1 MKILCVMGE
10 HAYGDPSRG
19 EGVEHANF
27 LPALRRLGHQVTFL
41 ESFSR
46 EPYASFVELNRALL
60 KRVEETAPDVVFCV
74 LMQYEVWIET
84 IRLIRNSGISV
95 INWST
100 DDSWKYPMFSK
111 LIGAE
116 FDLFVTTYPEL
127 VDQYQRDGI
136 GSVYVS
142 QWAANAETLAPPVSA
157 ASCRY
162 SVSFVGA
169 AYGSRPALIEKL
181 RREGINVACF
191 GHGWPEGPVEAKRVA
206 EIVRESQVSLNFS
219 EGAHG
224 STQGVSGR
232 QIKARVF
239 EVPGYGGCLL
249 TERAPGL
256 ERYFRI
262 EEEILSFEGEDEL
275 VREVKTLLASPDR
288 RDQVAQKGFERVR
301 REHTYDRRFDE
312 MLSALTCRVA
322 KQPRLPMGWSVFEV
336 AAEGHRLG
344 PVLTMLRSLLI
355 GLASII
361 WGRQRGPRA
370 ARRLAFELSWRLR
383 GAWTYRAAGWPGRFF
398 YRES

>member
-27 LPALRRLGHQVTFL
+27 LPALRRLGHQVTFF

-46 EPYASFVELNRALL
+46 EPYASFAELNRALL
-60 KRVEETAPDVVFCV
+60 KRVEETAPDIVFCV

-84 IRLIRNSGISV
+84 IRLIRNSGIS
-95 INWST
+95 ILNWST

-116 FDLFVTTYPEL
+116 FNLFVTTYPEL
-127 VDQYQRDGI
+127 VDRYRRDGI
-136 GSVYVS
+136 ESVYVS

-169 AYGSRPALIEKL
+169 AYGNRPALIEKL

-191 GHGWPEGPVEAKRVA
+191 GHGWSEGPVEAKRVA

-224 STQGVSGR
+224 NTQGLSGR

-262 EEEILSFEGEDEL
+262 GEEVLSFEGEEGL

-301 REHTYDRRFDE
+301 REHTYDRRFDD
-312 MLSALTCRVA
+312 MLNALTTRM
-322 KQPRLPMGWSVFEV
+322 KRQSRSPIGWPVFEV
-336 AAEGHRLG
+336 AADGHRRG
-344 PVLTMLRSLLI
+344 PLLLI
-355 GLASII
+355 RSALIAVASLI
-361 WGRQRGPRA
+361 WGRERGPRA

>member
-27 LPALRRLGHQVTFL
+27 LPALRRLGHHVTFF

-46 EPYASFVELNRALL
+46 EPYASFAELNRALL

-84 IRLIRNSGISV
+84 IRLIRSSGISI

-100 DDSWKYPMFSK
+100 DDSWKYSMFSR
-111 LIGAE
+111 LIGRE
-116 FDLFVTTYPEL
+116 FDRYVTTYPEL
-127 VDQYQRDGI
+127 VDRYHRDGI
-136 GSVYVS
+136 GTVYVS
-142 QWAANAETLAPPVSA
+142 QWAANAETLAPPVA
-157 ASCRY
+157 AALCRY
-162 SVSFVGA
+162 EVSFVGA
-169 AYGSRPALIEKL
+169 AYGKRPAMIEKL
-181 RREGINVACF
+181 RQEGIDVACF
-191 GHGWPEGPVEAKRVA
+191 GHGWPEGTVEAKRVG
-206 EIVRESQVSLNFS
+206 EIVRASQVSLNFS

-224 STQGVSGR
+224 NTQGVSGR

-249 TERAPGL
+249 TERAPNL
-256 ERYFRI
+256 ERYFRLG
-262 EEEILSFEGEDEL
+262 EEIRSFEGEDEL
-275 VREVKTLLASPDR
+275 VREVKTLLASPDH
-288 RDQVAQKGFERVR
+288 RDQVAQKGFARVR
-301 REHTYDRRFDE
+301 REHTYDRRFDD
-312 MLSALTCRVA
+312 MLKELTERV
-322 KQPRLPMGWSVFEV
+322 KNRSRVPIGWSLFEV
-336 AAEGHRLG
+336 VADGHRLS
-344 PVLTMLRSLLI
+344 PMLKMVRSLLI
-355 GLASII
+355 NVGSII

-383 GAWTYRAAGWPGRFF
+383 GAWTYRAAGWPGRLF